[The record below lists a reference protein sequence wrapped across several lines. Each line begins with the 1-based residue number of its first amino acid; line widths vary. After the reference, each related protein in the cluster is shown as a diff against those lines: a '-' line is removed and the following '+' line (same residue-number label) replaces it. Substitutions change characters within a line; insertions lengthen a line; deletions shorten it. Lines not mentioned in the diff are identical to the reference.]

1 MALDFQGCYVF
12 CVVDLLQKAQYL
24 VAEAKQKWINQ
35 SELSWPQELIEASLY
50 VMQGGKGARPALL
63 YWSAHSC
70 LTKDFSTSEES
81 FFESFVREPSL
92 SLEMLHVYSLVHDDL
107 PAMDND
113 DYRRGKLT
121 LHKKYNDAFAILAG
135 DALLTGAFEILSN
148 SLASDSAKIFLIQE
162 LSRAAGGAGMI
173 AGQIKD
179 LEAEKKNIQDL
190 EIWSQIHDE
199 KTGAL
204 FGAALSMGYILG
216 TEFSKEKINLEKL
229 EKIRSWGIR
238 LGRLF
243 QIVDDRLDKGPFYKK
258 LGEQKL
264 KDLCVNEADSLLLQ
278 GKKLWVNPQGVHLIL
293 DFFVNRKE

>member
-1 MALDFQGCYVF
+1 MQDFI
-12 CVVDLLQKAQYL
+12 QKAQNIL
-24 VAEAKQKWINQ
+24 SEAKQIWINPAK
-35 SELSWPQELIEASLY
+35 LSWPPKLIEASLY
-50 VMQGGKGARPALL
+50 VMDGGKAARPALL
-63 YWSAHSC
+63 YWSAQC
-70 LTKDFSTSEES
+70 CFSSDLS
-81 FFESFVREPSL
+81 SNQKIHFESYVREPLL
-92 SLEMLHVYSLVHDDL
+92 SIEMLHVYSLIHDDL

-135 DALLTGAFEILSN
+135 DALSTGAFEILSK
-148 SLASDSAKIFLIQE
+148 STASDSAKIFLIQE

-179 LEAEKKNIQDL
+179 LEAEKINNQDL
-190 EIWSQIHDE
+190 ELWSQIHDE

-204 FGAALSMGYILG
+204 FGAALSMGYVLG
-216 TEFSKEKINLEKL
+216 SDFLKQKIDLEKL
-229 EKIRSWGIR
+229 EKIRGWGIR

-243 QIVDDRLDKGPFYKK
+243 QIVDDRLDRGPFYKK

-264 KDLCVNEADSLLLQ
+264 KDLCVTEADTLLNQ
-278 GKKLWVNPQGVHLIL
+278 AQKLWINPQGINSIL